1 MKTAICQLLLAL
13 LPIVLLAQSP
23 SLTFVDVS
31 SLDIGRSALTS
42 ASDGENIYLAN
53 GFTTES
59 SFSDQILR
67 YNIAS
72 DEWSVINTTRNGK
85 RFASLALIDNKLYVF
100 NGRNETGEIHTELE
114 IIDLSDG
121 SISSGTQPPVP
132 TKAGGVADWEGKLYS
147 FGGQIDQLLYSNK
160 LTVFDPATNTW
171 TELADMPVS
180 LETKGKVINGVLY
193 VFGGFNGSVS
203 NRIDKY
209 DIATDTW
216 TFVGS
221 MPTGISAQAVATEGN
236 RIWLVGDFTNQAFLA
251 YFDVND
257 ESFHLVTSNLIA
269 RRHAAAEVI
278 DGSLYAIGG
287 NTNSNISSAID
298 NVQVA
303 EVVTS
308 TENLLVDAPLALYPN
323 PSSDLVQFSH
333 SVEELRIYDINGR
346 LVQTNPAPLYQLD
359 ISHLP
364 SGQYFLIGRSNDKR
378 LGGKLLKQ

>member
-333 SVEELRIYDINGR
+333 SVEELRIY
-346 LVQTNPAPLYQLD
+346 
-359 ISHLP
+359 
-364 SGQYFLIGRSNDKR
+364 
-378 LGGKLLKQ
+378 